1 MQACLS
7 ASSLILTRR
16 TQSHN
21 LVYQANAFVLKA
33 AALNPRPDHGPG
45 FQPGEAFARQPL
57 VMERAVVDAAA
68 RAIAGYCARFHQPKA
83 LIVFAGD
90 ESTFAGPDWF
100 RHAVQAFRGQM
111 PSGCATTFTLQ
122 SNGKFLDN
130 SWLDLCAELGISLT
144 ITLDSRPARENG
156 FATTGGAGASLD
168 ALAAIERIRRHGE
181 MGLFAGVLCVVNPS
195 DDGAA
200 LYGHFRSLGITT
212 MDFVMPAEANW
223 DHPPACYT
231 SPTPYADYLIPVFDQ
246 WWNENHP
253 DVRIAFFDSLLR
265 SMVGSRV
272 HSDSLGADPLT
283 TVVVGCNGSIEP
295 VDSLRRNGAEAGQP
309 ELNVVSHSIECIFQQ
324 PTFQKALAGQESL
337 CQTCRKCEIR
347 DVCGGGYLPSR
358 FSQWNGFDNPSI
370 YCADLSKLV
379 RHVVDSCTHQLT
391 ATA

>member
-1 MQACLS
+1 
-7 ASSLILTRR
+7 
-16 TQSHN
+16 
-21 LVYQANAFVLKA
+21 VYQANAFVLKTA
-33 AALNPRPDHGPG
+33 AFNSRPDHGPG
-45 FQPGEAFARQPL
+45 FQAGEDLERQPL

-144 ITLDSRPARENG
+144 ITLDSRTPARENG
-156 FATTGGAGASLD
+156 FATTGGTGASLD

-223 DHPPACYT
+223 DHPPAGFT

-295 VDSLRRNGAEAGQP
+295 VDSLCGNDAKQAD
-309 ELNVVSHSIECIFQQ
+309 LNVASHSIECIFQQ
-324 PTFQKALAGQESL
+324 PRFQQALAGQESL
-337 CQTCRKCEIR
+337 CQTCRECEIR

-358 FSQWNGFDNPSI
+358 FSQSNGFDNPSI
-370 YCADLSKLV
+370 YCADLRKLV
-379 RHVVDSCTHQLT
+379 SHVLDSCTRRLT

>member
-1 MQACLS
+1 
-7 ASSLILTRR
+7 
-16 TQSHN
+16 
-21 LVYQANAFVLKA
+21 VYQANVFVLKA
-33 AALNPRPDHGPG
+33 AAALNPPPNNGSG
-45 FQPGEAFARQPL
+45 FQPGKACERQPL
-57 VMERAVVDAAA
+57 VMDRAVVDAAA
-68 RAIAGYCARFHQPKA
+68 HSIAGYCARFHQPHA
-83 LIVFAGD
+83 LIVFAG
-90 ESTFAGPDWF
+90 EEPTLAGPDWF
-100 RHAVQAFRGQM
+100 RHAMKVFRGQM

-122 SNGKFLDN
+122 SDGKRLDKD
-130 SWLDLCAELGISLT
+130 WLDLCVELGISLT
-144 ITLDSRPARENG
+144 IMLDSRGPAHENG
-156 FATTGGAGASLD
+156 FVNTRAAGASVD
-168 ALAAIERIRRHGE
+168 ALAAIERIRRHDE
-181 MGLFAGVLCVVNPS
+181 MGTLLGRVLCVVNPS

-200 LYGHFRSLGITT
+200 LYRHFRSLGTT
-212 MDFVMPAEANW
+212 VMDFVLPIEANW
-223 DHPPACYT
+223 DHPPAGFT
-231 SPTPYADYLIPVFDQ
+231 SPTPYADYLIPVFDE

-295 VDSLRRNGAEAGQP
+295 VDSLCGNDAKQAD
-309 ELNVVSHSIECIFQQ
+309 LNVASHSIECIFQQ